1 MTTDIRL
8 LYIDGYCEPTEPRP
22 LRKQTNP
29 PSIPI
34 SQLYSEKNF
43 PTGLCVPYAVSDVL
57 LSWYLFL
64 LVIIYWSLSLTSSQ
78 QNDQVA
84 AQRFTSEEKRALER
98 IQEDIYSDFRRAAE
112 AHRYCCLNCESNM
125 CMYVFYDTIMV
136 QLYRESPSLILHHV
150 HVHTCTC
157 KWALASCD

>member
-1 MTTDIRL
+1 MHVHVHFSLMTTDIRL

-64 LVIIYWSLSLTSSQ
+64 LVYTCMLVALSYLFST
-78 QNDQVA
+78 
-84 AQRFTSEEKRALER
+84 E
-98 IQEDIYSDFRRAAE
+98 
-112 AHRYCCLNCESNM
+112 
-125 CMYVFYDTIMV
+125 
-136 QLYRESPSLILHHV
+136 
-150 HVHTCTC
+150 
-157 KWALASCD
+157 